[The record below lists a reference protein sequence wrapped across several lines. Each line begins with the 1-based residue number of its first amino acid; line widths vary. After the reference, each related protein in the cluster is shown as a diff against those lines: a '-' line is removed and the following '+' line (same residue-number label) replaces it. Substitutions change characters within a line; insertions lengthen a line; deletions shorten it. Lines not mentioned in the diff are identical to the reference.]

1 MKVLGDALTKS
12 RDVKAVELNST
23 MGVDAVA
30 RLLKDISDHAKANS
44 KSDQPPSSGP
54 VGMLVWN

>member
-1 MKVLGDALTKS
+1 MKVLAAALTKS

-30 RLLKDISDHAKANS
+30 RLLKDISDHAKANGKS
-44 KSDQPPSSGP
+44 KSVCVVSFVKS
-54 VGMLVWN
+54 